1 MKSIKTLIDA
11 SKKKR
16 TGDGGFSLIEVLI
29 GIFLVAVAVA
39 GMAQLYLM
47 SMMNNARSSE
57 IANSLF
63 LAQQQIDYLRTL
75 TNSELT
81 DFPNSSRGEQNDELI
96 DTNSDGTI
104 EFRRLTVLTIQSN
117 EYDVKVMVFPASQAQ
132 TLQSDLLADPDNH
145 KVRARMETIIT
156 R

>member
-1 MKSIKTLIDA
+1 MKSSKTLINK

-16 TGDGGFSLIEVLI
+16 TGAGGFSLIEVLI

-132 TLQSDLLADPDNH
+132 TLQSVLLADPDNH